1 MPLKINA
8 YVIAAKWQP
17 KTKVVK
23 SQKTVG
29 DVGIF
34 TAVIEVIKEQTV
46 YFKLCCIHCIV
57 LPYIDLTIY
66 CIMYLHSVLNPC
78 VFVYLLRSTNHN
90 TVGLYGAL
98 CLY

>member
-1 MPLKINA
+1 MNFILKEKKKNMPLKINA

-34 TAVIEVIKEQTV
+34 TAVIEVIKEQT
-46 YFKLCCIHCIV
+46 
-57 LPYIDLTIY
+57 
-66 CIMYLHSVLNPC
+66 
-78 VFVYLLRSTNHN
+78 N
-90 TVGLYGAL
+90 T
-98 CLY
+98 

>member
-34 TAVIEVIKEQTV
+34 TAVIEVIKEQT
-46 YFKLCCIHCIV
+46 
-57 LPYIDLTIY
+57 
-66 CIMYLHSVLNPC
+66 
-78 VFVYLLRSTNHN
+78 N
-90 TVGLYGAL
+90 T
-98 CLY
+98 